1 MNLVL
6 EKRLNLIEDTKIQ
19 VNIPELMKKNKLK

>member
-6 EKRLNLIEDTKIQ
+6 EKRLNLIEETKIQ
-19 VNIPELMKKNKLK
+19 VNIPELMKKNSLK